1 MTFNL
6 TTLFLASLI
15 YLSVLFFIAYATE
28 RGWIARRIVRHP
40 LIYTLSLGVYA
51 TSWSYYG
58 SIGFAETQGFLF
70 LAIYIGPTLAF
81 ILTPLLL
88 APILRLIRDYQ
99 LTSLA
104 DLFAFRYSS
113 QFAGILVTLF
123 MLIGTLPYIALQ
135 IRAVTESMRILTHNQ
150 PPVELGLLFCITL
163 TVFAILFGARHISPR
178 EKHEGLVVAIAFESL
193 VKITAMLSVGL
204 FALWGVF
211 DGPSDLNRWLTSH
224 PEALQAL
231 YEPVQEGPWTTLV
244 LLSFCAAFLLPRQ
257 FHMGFVENLQRGS
270 LSSAAWGFPLFLL
283 VFNLAIPVILWAS
296 QVLKPTTPADY
307 YVLGIT
313 QFSDNPLLPFIAFIG
328 GLSAASAMVIVTTLA
343 LAQMALNHL
352 LLPASYPDPAVDMY
366 RWLLWGRRTL
376 IVLLIL
382 TSYGMYVVLE
392 RSTGLVQLGLISFVA
407 VAQFLPG
414 LSGVL
419 FWRRAT
425 RAGFLVGLMGGS
437 AIWYTTLLMPLLER
451 SGIILSQFNLMQALG
466 VADQNPWEFV
476 TFWSLSFNTLLFVGV
491 SLVTHQDANERR
503 AAAACFQ
510 DPSFLTAQ
518 GLSVPHSPRDFSAQL
533 ARTIGST
540 AAFNEVSKALKD
552 LQMDWDENRLPQLQK
567 LRDRIER
574 NLSGMLGPILAR
586 MIVDSRLYT
595 DAGTRSMLVD
605 HMRFIEDRLEQ
616 SHSQL
621 KGLMGE
627 LDQLRRYHRQILEDL
642 PLGACSLT
650 ASRDILTWNQAME
663 QLSAIHRQIAMG
675 SAITDLPAPWSKVLA
690 TFLDQNE
697 QHLRKT
703 RVVIRG
709 QPRWFDLRKA
719 SIGFADYVS
728 ESDTSSFQ
736 GGTVIL
742 VEDLTELQTL
752 EMELAHSERLASLG
766 TLAAGVAHE
775 IGNPVT
781 GIACIA
787 QNLQE
792 ENDPTNFMEGID
804 EILQQTQRITAI
816 VRSLVTF
823 SRAGPLPEN
832 QSNGLFNLRDC
843 FTDAQRLVQLSHYA
857 KRLQY
862 TLDCHHDIVV
872 EGDQQRL
879 FQVFVNLLSNAC
891 DASPANTPIVMRAFI
906 EKFNQVKI
914 TVTDQ
919 GSGIPKEFQ
928 ERVFEPFFTTKEP
941 GKGTGLGLPL
951 VYTIVREHG
960 GSITLDSQTHV
971 GTRVTVWLPLR
982 QQTVLDKPCPA
993 F

>member
-6 TTLFLASLI
+6 STLFLAALV
-15 YLSVLFFIAYATE
+15 YLFILFFIAYAAE
-28 RGWIARRIVRHP
+28 RGWIAKRIVRHP

-88 APILRLIRDYQ
+88 APILRLIHDYQ

-113 QFAGILVTLF
+113 QFAGVLVTLF

-163 TVFAILFGARHISPR
+163 TVFAILFGARHVSPR

-193 VKITAMLSVGL
+193 VKITAMSSIGL

-211 DGPSDLNRWLTSH
+211 DGPQDLNRWLTLN

-231 YEPVQEGPWTTLV
+231 YEPLQEGPWMTLV

-257 FHMGFVENLQRGS
+257 FHMGFVENLERGS
-270 LSSAAWGFPLFLL
+270 LASAAWGFPLFLL
-283 VFNLAIPVILWAS
+283 VFNLAIPPILWAS
-296 QVLKPTTPADY
+296 QVLNPTTPADY

-313 QFSDNPLLPFIAFIG
+313 QFSGNPLLPFIAFIG

-376 IVLLIL
+376 IALLIL
-382 TSYGMYVVLE
+382 TSYGLYVVLE

-414 LSGVL
+414 LAGVL

-425 RAGFLVGLMGGS
+425 RAGFLIGLIGGG

-451 SGIILSQFNLMQALG
+451 SGIILSQFNLMQALA
-466 VADQNPWEFV
+466 VSDQNSWEFV

-491 SLVTHQDANERR
+491 SLVTRQSANERR

-510 DPSFLTAQ
+510 DPSFLTTQ
-518 GLSVPHSPRDFSAQL
+518 GLAVLHSPRDFSAQL
-533 ARTIGST
+533 ARTIGPT
-540 AAFNEVSKALKD
+540 AAFNEVSKGLKD
-552 LQMDWDENRLPQLQK
+552 LQMDLNEDRPPELQK

-595 DAGTRSMLVD
+595 DAGTQSMLVD

-621 KGLMGE
+621 EGLMGE

-650 ASRDILTWNQAME
+650 AHREIITWNQAME
-663 QLSAIHRQIAMG
+663 RLSGIHRRTATG
-675 SAITDLPAPWSKVLA
+675 SSIEDLSPPWSNVLVS
-690 TFLDQNE
+690 FLDQNQ

-703 RVVIRG
+703 QIVIRD
-709 QPRWFDLRKA
+709 QSRWFNLRKA
-719 SIGFADYVS
+719 SIGFS
-728 ESDTSSFQ
+728 EHVPKANKSSFQ

-787 QNLQE
+787 QNLRE
-792 ENDPTNFMEGID
+792 ENDPTGLRESID
-804 EILQQTQRITAI
+804 EILQQTHRITAI
-816 VRSLVTF
+816 VRSLAIF
-823 SRAGPLPEN
+823 SHGGSLPEN
-832 QSNGLFNLRDC
+832 QSNRLFNLRNC
-843 FTDAQRLVQLSHYA
+843 FADAQRLVQLSHYA
-857 KRLQY
+857 KRLQFII
-862 TLDCHHDIVV
+862 DCKDDMVV
-872 EGDQQRL
+872 EGDEQRL
-879 FQVFVNLLSNAC
+879 LQVFVNLLSNAC
-891 DASPANTPIVMRAFI
+891 DASPANATIIVAAHMDTPNSVST
-906 EKFNQVKI
+906 

-919 GSGIPKEFQ
+919 GGGIPKKFQ

-941 GKGTGLGLPL
+941 GKGTGLGLTL
-951 VYTIVREHG
+951 VYTIVRDHG
-960 GSITLDSQTHV
+960 GSVTMSSQKHI
-971 GTRVTVWLPLR
+971 GTQVTVRLPLR
-982 QQTVLDKPCPA
+982 QKIVLNNPCPIS
-993 F
+993 